1 MRTAWPV
8 LLLTLLLTLAPDA
21 PGHADTGFGIG
32 GVQALPDIRLELG
45 DGSNALLSEL
55 AGQQP
60 LLLTFF
66 YRRCTGVCT
75 PFLSLLHDATA
86 RVGGAGSDYHILA
99 LSFDEADTL
108 QDLRSQAA
116 ALGLADTA
124 GWSFATTT
132 PAQLRLIT
140 GALGFEARP
149 AAQPG
154 QFDHAALLAAVRQ
167 GQLIDRMT
175 MAAGRSD
182 LRRLHALVRELR
194 GEFIPVLPRPGRMA
208 LGCFRFDARTGLILP
223 DWGLLLLAAP
233 ALGSLAALALLF
245 VRSGPPR

>member
-8 LLLTLLLTLAPDA
+8 LLLTLLLTLAPTG
-21 PGHADTGFGIG
+21 PGHADAGIG
-32 GVQALPDIRLELG
+32 AAGLRPLPDIRLDLG
-45 DGSNALLSEL
+45 NGSNALLSEL
-55 AGQQP
+55 AAQRP